1 MHLSFLK
8 KKKRKKKLE
17 WNCGNGIAEFHSTFH
32 NSKSFFFTPY
42 FGNVIAT
49 IAKNLYPLFWQ
60 CHCRKLFFFPP
71 IFGNGIATIANF
83 FFFSHH
89 LVFLAPTHTSSTHS
103 GSRYEQK
110 ELRQYHCWK
119 SKILSLLLFIFLS
132 PTFVE
137 FRQWYCR
144 NSLSFLRLLNNLK
157 QYL

>member
-1 MHLSFLK
+1 M
-8 KKKRKKKLE
+8 E

-32 NSKSFFFTPY
+32 NSKSFFFTPC

-83 FFFSHH
+83 FSPSFGFPCAHSHFEH
-89 LVFLAPTHTSSTHS
+89 PPGQQAWAEGIVAIPLPKMKNF
-103 GSRYEQK
+103 
-110 ELRQYHCWK
+110 
-119 SKILSLLLFIFLS
+119 SLLLFIFLS

-137 FRQWYCR
+137 FRQWYCC
-144 NSLSFLRLLNNLK
+144 NPLSFFRLLNKLK